1 MRNLENIFHIALSWA
16 DAITATYI
24 TSLQIVPFPSALYF
38 GRQK

>member
-1 MRNLENIFHIALSWA
+1 MRNLENIFHIALSWD

-24 TSLQIVPFPSALYF
+24 TGLHIVPFAPVLYF